1 MRKWLKTLRKR
12 KRLTQSYVAEMLNV
26 SRSYYARVE
35 SGKRQVKMPIETVKK
50 LSEIFGVSIEYILE
64 QECK

>member
-1 MRKWLKTLRKR
+1 MRTWLKKLREKN
-12 KRLTQSYVAEMLNV
+12 KMTQSVVSNLMGLTQQSYSNI
-26 SRSYYARVE
+26 E

>member
-1 MRKWLKTLRKR
+1 MRTWLKNLREKNGM
-12 KRLTQSYVAEMLNV
+12 TQADVSKLLGLNQ
-26 SRSYYARVE
+26 SGYGMVE